1 MPQPTRMGQSVQSL
15 LRDSH
20 GREITYL
27 RLAITDRCNMRCI
40 YCMPESG
47 IQPLSDNDILSHQE
61 LLRITAIFAQLGITK
76 VRITGGEPFVRKDA
90 IRLLQDLRD
99 LPYPLKLCIT
109 TNGTVANKYFSELE
123 SLKLDGI
130 NLSLDTLRSDR
141 FYRITHRNNFNQTER
156 FLKRAFQSAVSLK
169 INSVVQSGINEDE
182 VVSIAEL
189 ARTHPVEVRFIEQ
202 MPFRGSENK
211 VRRFYTAK
219 MIENLLISHFP
230 LLKAQAPKNSTVQ
243 LFYVKGFMGRLG
255 IIAGNS
261 RLFCSSCN
269 RIRVTAQGNI
279 KTCLYGKPTLNLK
292 FLIQNGYTDEQI
304 KSDIIKIV
312 NNRYKDG
319 FSAEQEADQK
329 FYDSMA
335 VIGG

>member
-1 MPQPTRMGQSVQSL
+1 MPQPTRMGQSVQPL

-141 FYRITHRNNFNQTER
+141 FFRITHRNNFNQTER

-169 INSVVQSGINEDE
+169 INSVVQSGINED
-182 VVSIAEL
+182 
-189 ARTHPVEVRFIEQ
+189 
-202 MPFRGSENK
+202 
-211 VRRFYTAK
+211 
-219 MIENLLISHFP
+219 
-230 LLKAQAPKNSTVQ
+230 
-243 LFYVKGFMGRLG
+243 
-255 IIAGNS
+255 
-261 RLFCSSCN
+261 
-269 RIRVTAQGNI
+269 
-279 KTCLYGKPTLNLK
+279 
-292 FLIQNGYTDEQI
+292 IQ
-304 KSDIIKIV
+304 
-312 NNRYKDG
+312 
-319 FSAEQEADQK
+319 
-329 FYDSMA
+329 
-335 VIGG
+335 